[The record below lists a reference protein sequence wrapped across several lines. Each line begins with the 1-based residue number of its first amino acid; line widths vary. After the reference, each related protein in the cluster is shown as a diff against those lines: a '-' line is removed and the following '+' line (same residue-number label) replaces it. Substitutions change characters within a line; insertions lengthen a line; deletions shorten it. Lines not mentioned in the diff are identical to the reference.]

1 MIFKTISDDTTLS
14 GQRIVSALHARKIAQ
29 QQATT
34 QLETDI
40 ACLKQYEVACQSGS
54 VSTEQFDNIMKK
66 ASTPAKE
73 YTANIKAG
81 TGTAQSYEQAQ
92 KATNTALQSVSVGAS
107 IASKAIKLL
116 SATMNTIAIT
126 AIFSLISNGISW
138 VTEQIDNYIHRNE
151 IAIGKA
157 EKLLDTFTSDI
168 DSITA
173 NQNKINGYAD
183 EFKELSKGVDNLG
196 RNVSLTADEYSKYQN
211 IVKEIVGINPSLISG
226 YDDENNILA
235 DKNGLI
241 ETSIQ
246 LLKDEYNQKL
256 KNLALPD
263 NVDTAID
270 GAIGRF
276 TSAKEDF
283 LEVEIPTTL
292 AFSGVK
298 IDKDGNRETGYA
310 NQISQYIE
318 DVIGVEFTGWKGGI
332 NQYILNNAEAVF
344 DNLDNIKERAA
355 QTKDG
360 WEGLNDSQLIDLMDY
375 FKELHIAYND
385 MNNATTSANPVLQY
399 VAMAEDSYSE
409 LSDIQKKFVAD
420 YINGIKITSDTT
432 AQEKNN
438 IRKSII
444 SLTQE
449 LSDLDDTEV
458 ENALVDLYAIPTD
471 DQSISEFVE
480 QFRSALE
487 IIKAYCEENGIEIP
501 IAITNSEKEV
511 NELEAQ
517 YQRAVHYAKDK
528 FNGYDPTVFFKENS
542 INTQEEVDK
551 WLEIAQAANSAAEA
565 EKKYVQGST
574 SNETDIL
581 SEDKLEELNEQA
593 DQLSSIIS
601 EIQSSYNTLQSAV
614 EEYNEQGYLSLDTLQ
629 SLLDMDD
636 SYLACLVNENGQLA
650 LNTDTMNIL
659 AQAKL
664 AEAEA
669 SAVAQAM
676 TELYAIANGEAASS
690 TVGYISGNASLI
702 QSLGLLA
709 GQYSNVATAAITA
722 AQAQKLSAAFEAANE
737 KDSTAANKVMTGL
750 NAKLGLIRST
760 ASSIKTK
767 GLGNISSTK
776 STSGA
781 SSASKSAAKTME
793 EIQREWK
800 EYLSKYLALYKAEL
814 DAGLIDLHTFLTK
827 SRSMLDE
834 FYRDGKISAKDY
846 WDSVKDLYESQ
857 LSLYDKVLS
866 AVTRRI
872 DKEIDSIHDI
882 IDGLE
887 DQNNALQE
895 QLDIYD
901 SVLSEVDRVYDN
913 EIEKLE
919 DQKQAIQD
927 VIDAMSDE
935 NDERERAMALQQAQY
950 NLARALSQNSNYIY
964 KDGQFVYTTDE
975 TAIHEAQDSFKD
987 AQFDIDIAELEKQQ
1001 DALDDYINVL
1011 EQYKNMWAEIADT
1024 YQTSQDAINATAILG
1039 QNYAQLILQ
1048 NNLSDITNFKNQYV
1062 EIQAQINNNDELIQS
1077 YEEKIEYYESLKEQW
1092 SDISKAYQQ
1101 AQEDQYAAM
1110 VMGANWESDVLS
1122 GRLDV
1127 LNNFKEQYIAIQQA
1141 ITNAALEAA
1150 RAQAAAQTAQSAS
1163 GSSGGGS
1170 GGNSGSNTTSTPT
1183 KSYHV
1188 VHKLSNGFKTQGEA
1202 SSKIGYYDGA
1212 NGVFKDED
1220 NQWYVYKKETYSSHM
1235 FSSISEAKDYIKKE
1249 LAPWGKYGIIKYAQG
1264 TTNAKK
1270 GLNLVSEDEYGDE
1283 LIINHDGTAVIA
1295 KGEQFYPF
1303 KGGETVINASE
1314 TKKLLANMSNLVP
1327 LQEDASPFS
1336 RLKLHPI
1343 DYGSMVMNSLNLLDS
1358 SALSGNIINR
1368 NNSSTIKQ
1376 EITFH
1381 CPNLTD
1387 KSGIEYVERELQSL
1401 TTRAMQFDWSK

>member
-1 MIFKTISDDTTLS
+1 MQENGKTIPVYTSAQTAFNRTMLDASVEAQNMAASANGLAVKLEQIPKTSKAGQVALKGLAMAGNMLLFTAITKGIELTVKAIDDYVHRLDRAKEKLKETQSELSSVNSEIETTTSKIKKLEALDSSSLSITDKEDLQHLKDQNEELRIRQQYLEQQAQQEAKDVAELTKEKYGLKYNSPTTREDIDAYKKLYENPQKQSYPASSYLTGDSTSQTIPYAAALQNEGLMKGSDSLADLIAQYEYFEEQKKKAIQNEDSEGIEKYNKKLEETAQKLRDDRTELQEFSDD
-14 GQRIVSALHARKIAQ
+14 
-29 QQATT
+29 
-34 QLETDI
+34 
-40 ACLKQYEVACQSGS
+40 
-54 VSTEQFDNIMKK
+54 
-66 ASTPAKE
+66 
-73 YTANIKAG
+73 
-81 TGTAQSYEQAQ
+81 
-92 KATNTALQSVSVGAS
+92 
-107 IASKAIKLL
+107 L
-116 SATMNTIAIT
+116 SATGDSSPELDDINSKLKLIDDTLLTKGRNLVKFIDSDAIK
-126 AIFSLISNGISW
+126 
-138 VTEQIDNYIHRNE
+138 DD
-151 IAIGKA
+151 K
-157 EKLLDTFTSDI
+157 EKLVAL
-168 DSITA
+168 A
-173 NQNKINGYAD
+173 NSGK
-183 EFKELSKGVDNLG
+183 
-196 RNVSLTADEYSKYQN
+196 LTADELSKN
-211 IVKEIVGINPSLISG
+211 FSEIDNYLK
-226 YDDENNILA
+226 D
-235 DKNGLI
+235 NGL
-241 ETSIQ
+241 T
-246 LLKDEYNQKL
+246 L
-256 KNLALPD
+256 
-263 NVDTAID
+263 
-270 GAIGRF
+270 
-276 TSAKEDF
+276 EDF
-283 LEVEIPTTL
+283 I
-292 AFSGVK
+292 
-298 IDKDGNRETGYA
+298 
-310 NQISQYIE
+310 
-318 DVIGVEFTGWKGGI
+318 
-332 NQYILNNAEAVF
+332 
-344 DNLDNIKERAA
+344 
-355 QTKDG
+355 
-360 WEGLNDSQLIDLMDY
+360 
-375 FKELHIAYND
+375 
-385 MNNATTSANPVLQY
+385 
-399 VAMAEDSYSE
+399 
-409 LSDIQKKFVAD
+409 
-420 YINGIKITSDTT
+420 
-432 AQEKNN
+432 
-438 IRKSII
+438 SII
-444 SLTQE
+444 K
-449 LSDLDDTEV
+449 V
-458 ENALVDLYAIPTD
+458 YK
-471 DQSISEFVE
+471 SEID
-480 QFRSALE
+480 SM
-487 IIKAYCEENGIEIP
+487 
-501 IAITNSEKEV
+501 S
-511 NELEAQ
+511 
-517 YQRAVHYAKDK
+517 
-528 FNGYDPTVFFKENS
+528 
-542 INTQEEVDK
+542 
-551 WLEIAQAANSAAEA
+551 
-565 EKKYVQGST
+565 
-574 SNETDIL
+574 SNENPIL
-581 SEDKLEELNEQA
+581 SEGRLEELKEQA

-614 EEYNEQGYLSLDTLQ
+614 EEYNEQGDLSLDTLN
-629 SLLDMDD
+629 SLMSLDDE
-636 SYLACLVNENGQLA
+636 YLACLVNENGQLA

-709 GQYSNVATAAITA
+709 GQYGNVATAAITA
-722 AQAQKLSAAFEAANE
+722 AQAQELSAMIEKANA
-737 KDSTAANKVMTGL
+737 KDSIATSNVMAGL

-814 DAGLIDLHTFLTK
+814 DAGLIDFHTFLTK

-975 TAIHEAQDSFKD
+975 TAIREAQNSFKD

-1150 RAQAAAQTAQSAS
+1150 RAQVAAQTAQSAS

>member
-1 MIFKTISDDTTLS
+1 MNAEKFFKDFNKHGSKSLSVLTKWCDDIGVVDDTMNSYLVDCM
-14 GQRIVSALHARKIAQ
+14 Q
-29 QQATT
+29 
-34 QLETDI
+34 
-40 ACLKQYEVACQSGS
+40 KQVPASFDGYNKYVQNAI
-54 VSTEQFDNIMKK
+54 VSTEQLTLSQKAATVATKFLAAAGNMLAVWAINKAFSVAVGIIDDMIHSEENLRKSASELGSELINNTSSIDNYKKEIDDLKSIINDSSSSFNDVSQARVDLMAIQDELIEKFGTEKGVIENITESINGQTDALDELSKQSYFGAKNKFNEKTIGDKFKDWLSFGSTDDERIQSNIDKMVSKMRYSAYELETTGNEVLDNLIAKTYGLNIFDNMYGDGQHFSITGTLDEIQEKLYGIQSLSSGFELSTSFENSFTEISNDVNDALANYKNLYDQYVLWEKILNNTPNNQYDEQFNLINEAKEAYNEAVISNNEELIKK
-66 ASTPAKE
+66 ASDEYAKTVTDAINLANQNYDYDVADYFEAMYPELQQLVGEWQFNLDFEPNTGSIKDKINNALDLIDGKSDGKNNFSVEDIQHFNPNVASQEQIEAYGDLNNVAEE
-73 YTANIKAG
+73 YELTLKQLVTLLQKMELIQSQTKSDLLDKLIPSRNKSTSGIQSVFDDALKGVNSSVVTTWVEGLTEEEAILANSKEFEQALDEQKEKLNGATLSAEDYEIALQQIKD
-81 TGTAQSYEQAQ
+81 AQNFSESAEDFSSYEGLTEIAETYT
-92 KATNTALQSVSVGAS
+92 KATDTLRSAIFSVNDALAEQAENGSISIDTMLAMVDAGYATALQFDATTGACTINKEAMLALVQAKIQNQ
-107 IASKAIKLL
+107 IADLQLLQSNIQQKLADDGNTARESANGFYDLAKAKLT
-116 SATMNTIAIT
+116 SASA
-126 AIFSLISNGISW
+126 
-138 VTEQIDNYIHRNE
+138 EQLASMKQFND
-151 IAIGKA
+151 A
-157 EKLLDTFTSDI
+157 EAQINALQNAMKNI
-168 DSITA
+168 
-173 NQNKINGYAD
+173 NKIG
-183 EFKELSKGVDNLG
+183 
-196 RNVSLTADEYSKYQN
+196 
-211 IVKEIVGINPSLISG
+211 SG
-226 YDDENNILA
+226 
-235 DKNGLI
+235 
-241 ETSIQ
+241 
-246 LLKDEYNQKL
+246 
-256 KNLALPD
+256 
-263 NVDTAID
+263 
-270 GAIGRF
+270 
-276 TSAKEDF
+276 
-283 LEVEIPTTL
+283 
-292 AFSGVK
+292 
-298 IDKDGNRETGYA
+298 
-310 NQISQYIE
+310 
-318 DVIGVEFTGWKGGI
+318 
-332 NQYILNNAEAVF
+332 
-344 DNLDNIKERAA
+344 
-355 QTKDG
+355 
-360 WEGLNDSQLIDLMDY
+360 
-375 FKELHIAYND
+375 
-385 MNNATTSANPVLQY
+385 
-399 VAMAEDSYSE
+399 SYST
-409 LSDIQKKFVAD
+409 KA
-420 YINGIKITSDTT
+420 
-432 AQEKNN
+432 
-438 IRKSII
+438 
-444 SLTQE
+444 
-449 LSDLDDTEV
+449 
-458 ENALVDLYAIPTD
+458 
-471 DQSISEFVE
+471 
-480 QFRSALE
+480 RS
-487 IIKAYCEENGIEIP
+487 
-501 IAITNSEKEV
+501 
-511 NELEAQ
+511 
-517 YQRAVHYAKDK
+517 
-528 FNGYDPTVFFKENS
+528 
-542 INTQEEVDK
+542 
-551 WLEIAQAANSAAEA
+551 
-565 EKKYVQGST
+565 
-574 SNETDIL
+574 
-581 SEDKLEELNEQA
+581 
-593 DQLSSIIS
+593 SS
-601 EIQSSYNTLQSAV
+601 V
-614 EEYNEQGYLSLDTLQ
+614 
-629 SLLDMDD
+629 
-636 SYLACLVNENGQLA
+636 
-650 LNTDTMNIL
+650 
-659 AQAKL
+659 
-664 AEAEA
+664 
-669 SAVAQAM
+669 
-676 TELYAIANGEAASS
+676 
-690 TVGYISGNASLI
+690 
-702 QSLGLLA
+702 
-709 GQYSNVATAAITA
+709 
-722 AQAQKLSAAFEAANE
+722 
-737 KDSTAANKVMTGL
+737 
-750 NAKLGLIRST
+750 
-760 ASSIKTK
+760 
-767 GLGNISSTK
+767 
-776 STSGA
+776 GA

-887 DQNNALQE
+887 NQNNALQE

-964 KDGQFVYTTDE
+964 KDGQFIYTTDE
-975 TAIHEAQDSFKD
+975 TAIREAQDSFKD

-1011 EQYKNMWAEIADT
+1011 EQYKNMWSEIADT

-1358 SALSGNIINR
+1358 SALSGNIINQ